1 MKLNRTE
8 KMDYIVDVFQK
19 IGIST
24 DNLDDWIYDENIDDI
39 YHFLL
44 ENPDLTLEQAEE
56 KLYIFDLAFWH
67 AIYEE
72 TKEKIPR
79 CLGKRVK
86 VIIDTTI
93 FGNRL
98 GPYFIGILTGHKKGH
113 YNYDDLI
120 TVSNE
125 NGSESFMI
133 PDIKEIIRLKK
144 DDHLCPLVDGDI
156 VSEIECC
163 NMCLYTEG
171 ALNKRYIR
179 KKYLKIE
186 NHIDICKKCKD
197 HFTPEE
203 TGN

>member
-1 MKLNRTE
+1 MVN
-8 KMDYIVDVFQK
+8 
-19 IGIST
+19 
-24 DNLDDWIYDENIDDI
+24 
-39 YHFLL
+39 
-44 ENPDLTLEQAEE
+44 
-56 KLYIFDLAFWH
+56 
-67 AIYEE
+67 IYEE

-133 PDIKEIIRLKK
+133 PDIKEIIS
-144 DDHLCPLVDGDI
+144 G
-156 VSEIECC
+156 
-163 NMCLYTEG
+163 
-171 ALNKRYIR
+171 RYAVCAKSGR
-179 KKYLKIE
+179 VE
-186 NHIDICKKCKD
+186 RG
-197 HFTPEE
+197 T
-203 TGN
+203 